1 MSNVVCNGTGNFS
14 DANAGMGKTVTSSD
28 LALSGSVSANYV
40 LSTTTATATA
50 TINKVNQTIT
60 WADPASIT
68 YGTVLGATQLNAAA
82 VGVAG
87 GTGPGGLTYT
97 PPAGILLNA
106 GAGQALQVD
115 AAATANYNA
124 ASKIVH
130 INISKA
136 TPTVNW
142 SNPADIVYGTVL
154 SGTQLNA
161 TFTWVVSASAVTVG
175 GTATYTPAAGTLLG
189 AGPGQSLSLNFAPV
203 DTTNYNAASA
213 TVHINVQKATPLV
226 AWSNPADIAYGTAL
240 SGTQLNAAFTWVV
253 NGGTVMVSGTPTY
266 TPTAGTILNPGANQ
280 ILTVNFSPAD
290 TANYTNAGP
299 KTVAINVGF
308 GICSSS
314 VGVGGVIL
322 PPINSD
328 GSSVYSRKGGST
340 IPVKFRVC
348 NASGGSI
355 SNPAVV
361 FAGTGGSITMLSA
374 VRGTINGVNEADG
387 TDIPDVAFRW
397 DASGQQWI
405 FNMATSN
412 LTAGSTDAFRIN
424 LAYAPASITFIVGV
438 K

>member
-1 MSNVVCNGTGNFS
+1 
-14 DANAGMGKTVTSSD
+14 
-28 LALSGSVSANYV
+28 
-40 LSTTTATATA
+40 
-50 TINKVNQTIT
+50 
-60 WADPASIT
+60 DPASIT
-68 YGTVLGATQLNAAA
+68 YGTVLGATQLNASVA
-82 VGVAG
+82 GVPG
-87 GTGPGGLTYT
+87 GTGPGALIYT
-97 PPAGILLNA
+97 PPAGTLLNA

-115 AAATANYNA
+115 AAATINYNA

-136 TPTVNW
+136 TPTV
-142 SNPADIVYGTVL
+142 
-154 SGTQLNA
+154 
-161 TFTWVVSASAVTVG
+161 
-175 GTATYTPAAGTLLG
+175 
-189 AGPGQSLSLNFAPV
+189 
-203 DTTNYNAASA
+203 
-213 TVHINVQKATPLV
+213 
-226 AWSNPADIAYGTAL
+226 AWSNPADIAYGTVL

-253 NGGTVMVSGTPTY
+253 NGGTVAVSGTPIY

-280 ILTVNFSPAD
+280 ILRVNFSPAD

-299 KTVAINVGF
+299 KTVTINVGF
-308 GICSSS
+308 GICSSII
-314 VGVGGVIL
+314 GAGGVIL

-348 NASGGSI
+348 NASGASI